1 MKLGQPNFKNYLR
14 RYRIIFLIQIFSLYQ
29 SDPTSQVIYAHD
41 DFFVKND
48 PGMFKSDPN
57 VILQTDSDFGSSC
70 GQSRETG
77 DTENTG
83 LFISEPGTR

>member
-1 MKLGQPNFKNYLR
+1 MSLQGFELKETLR
-14 RYRIIFLIQIFSLYQ
+14 RYRVIFLIQIFSLYQ
-29 SDPTSQVIYAHD
+29 SDPTSQVIYAND

-48 PGMFKSDPN
+48 PGLFKSDPN

-83 LFISEPGTR
+83 HFISEPGTR